1 MSRKTKKENRNS
13 LALRHGHSEMTEARQ
28 RGETKRLA
36 GDRDEHRG
44 SRLTETRL

>member
-28 RGETKRLA
+28 R
-36 GDRDEHRG
+36 D
-44 SRLTETRL
+44 SRETETNTEEAD